1 MERKKDGQSR
11 VNGFLKVF
19 IATILTL
26 AVTVIAF
33 VTINY

>member
-1 MERKKDGQSR
+1 MGRKKDGQSR
-11 VNGFLKVF
+11 VNGFLKIF